1 MDGLLCLC
9 QRGQKGPKMKKL
21 RWPVSV
27 INSGSVFY
35 ILSNQ
40 GHFVVNFEFF
50 GLNSTVLVL
59 GSFLLKSRVHRVIL
73 VDGVSFY
80 FHLLSRE

>member
-21 RWPVSV
+21 HWPVSV

-35 ILSNQ
+35 ILSAQ

-50 GLNSTVLVL
+50 GLDSTVLAL
-59 GSFLLKSRVHRVIL
+59 GSFLLKSRVRRVI
-73 VDGVSFY
+73 
-80 FHLLSRE
+80 